1 VENESGG
8 QHDFEETL
16 GRFRD
21 CGQDGVFRFWD
32 RLDEPQRQKLLD
44 QASAVDLAAL
54 ERAHAAARG
63 RAGARPPKLEAVPVV
78 RLPAHGGDALAADRA
93 FERGSQALAEGRVAA
108 LVVAGGQATRLGF
121 NGPKGG
127 YRIGPVS
134 ERTLCEQHAQKIR
147 GLRRRYGRPLPW
159 YIMTSPATDAATR
172 ALFADNDSFGLPTED
187 VFFFQQGMIQSLD
200 FDGRMMLERPDRI
213 FENPNGHGGSL
224 TALLSSG
231 ALDDMER
238 RGVDTVFYHQ
248 VDNPLIRIADPTY
261 LGFHLEAEAEMSCKV
276 VRKCDPMEKV
286 GVVARTD
293 GKIGIVEYTE
303 IDDEHRF
310 ATDENGELVFWAG
323 SVAIHIFSTAFIRRV
338 AESADELLPYH
349 ASAKLIPAIGAD
361 GRPVQPSQPNG
372 RKLERFV
379 FDALG
384 AAQSV
389 CLVEG
394 ERSLEYS
401 PIKNT
406 EGIDS
411 PTSARRDLIA
421 VYRSW
426 LDAAGIEVP
435 KGGGAIEIDHS
446 RVDGPDEAR
455 QLGIQRC
462 SEAGDVIRLQAG
474 EDA

>member
-1 VENESGG
+1 MGSKIDG
-8 QHDFEETL
+8 QQKLEQTL
-16 GRFRD
+16 SRFRD
-21 CGQDGVFRFWD
+21 YGQDRVFRFWD

-44 QASAVDLAAL
+44 QAIAVDLEAL
-54 ERAHAAARG
+54 KCAHAAASG
-63 RAGARPPKLEAVPVV
+63 RASARPPKLEAIPVV
-78 RLPAHGGDALAADRA
+78 RLPANGGDAVAAGRA
-93 FERGSQALAEGRVAA
+93 FEHGSQALAEGRVAA

-121 NGPKGG
+121 DGPKGAFQ
-127 YRIGPVS
+127 IGPVS
-134 ERTLCEQHAQKIR
+134 ERTLFEQQAQKIR
-147 GLRRRYGRPLPW
+147 GLRRRYGHPLPW
-159 YIMTSPATDAATR
+159 YIMTSAATDVATR
-172 ALFADNDSFGLPTED
+172 TLFANHEAFGLPAED
-187 VFFFQQGMIQSLD
+187 VIFFQQGMVQSLD

-231 ALDDMER
+231 TLDDMER
-238 RGVDTVFYHQ
+238 RGVDTVFYYQ
-248 VDNPLIRIADPTY
+248 VDNPLIRIADPSY

-276 VRKCDPMEKV
+276 IRKRDPMEKV

-293 GKIGIVEYTE
+293 GKIGVVEYTE

-323 SVAIHIFSTAFIRRV
+323 NAAIHIFSTGFIRRV

-349 ASAKLIPAIGAD
+349 ASAKQIPAIDAD
-361 GRPVQPSQPNG
+361 GRVTQPPEPNG
-372 RKLERFV
+372 HKLERFV

-384 AAQSV
+384 AARSV

-394 ERSLEYS
+394 DRDLEYS
-401 PIKNT
+401 PIKNA
-406 EGIDS
+406 EGTDS

-421 VYRSW
+421 AYRSW
-426 LDAAGIEVP
+426 LDAAGIEMP
-435 KGGGAIEIDHS
+435 ESGTAIEIDHS

-462 SEAGDVIRLQAG
+462 AEAGDGIRLQAR